1 MVLARNVG
9 IKLLLLIL
17 DSGDGRSKTETVT
30 QQMVAKHQQ
39 EMTTKIINHA
49 DKRHS
54 LRSSTY
60 IVKWKKKK
68 II

>member
-1 MVLARNVG
+1 MVFARNVG
-9 IKLLLLIL
+9 IVG
-17 DSGDGRSKTETVT
+17 GDGRSETETLA

-54 LRSSTY
+54 LRSCY
-60 IVKWKKKK
+60 MK
-68 II
+68 